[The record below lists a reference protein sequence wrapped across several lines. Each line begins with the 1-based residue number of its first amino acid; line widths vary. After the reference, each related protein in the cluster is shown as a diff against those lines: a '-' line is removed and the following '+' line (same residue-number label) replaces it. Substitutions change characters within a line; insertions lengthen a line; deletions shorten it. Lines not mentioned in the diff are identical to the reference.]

1 MIIKGKLVRAMRAL
15 IGYNLLALSRKT
27 TNKVFIKPEGMS
39 LKLTTSL
46 SQRLVLTP
54 QLRQRIEM
62 LQMTTLELS
71 DLIQQQLLE
80 NPVLEEVATQEEAR
94 ELAEKILDHLASAD
108 PGAAPDQPQIE
119 ASEPELGSP
128 SSNGSG
134 DSEVLSQT
142 YAESDGDAE
151 RGDGEP
157 LASADLS
164 EDSVGDE
171 LVGEEAAR
179 DAFEEID
186 FGREF
191 QDYLDPGY
199 KTQEIEYKEKDAPTF
214 EQFLT
219 RAPSLADHLEWQ
231 LHMSPIEGDVCDAAI
246 SVIGNLDA
254 DGRLNATNEEIAAMG
269 GWTEEIVEKA
279 RQAVMHLDPI
289 GCGARDVRECLLV
302 QLEVRGESDR
312 LAAGLISDHLSDLQQ
327 HKLPHLAKQI
337 GSDVDTLLSE
347 LQFIRT
353 LDPYPGR
360 RYSSEEPILI
370 SPEIYIEK
378 LDEGDE
384 DYVIYFSDDGS
395 PRLRVSQQYQQMLG
409 KSDVSNE
416 TKSFIREK
424 MRSAVDLLRNI
435 EHRRQTIYKVVESIV
450 HRQRDFLDKGVQYIK
465 PMMLKDIAEDIGMHL
480 STVSRVVN
488 RKYAH
493 TPQGV
498 IELRRFFTEGMM
510 NEDGEEV
517 STRII
522 KLKIKKLIEEEDSHS
537 PITDDQVV
545 KILIKDGIKLSRRTV
560 AKYRDQMSIP
570 GSRERRA
577 VV

>member
-1 MIIKGKLVRAMRAL
+1 
-15 IGYNLLALSRKT
+15 
-27 TNKVFIKPEGMS
+27 MS

-46 SQRLVLTP
+46 SQRLLLTP

-62 LQMTTLELS
+62 LQMTTLELT
-71 DLIQQQLLE
+71 DLIQAQLLE
-80 NPVLEEVATQEEAR
+80 NPVLEEVATQEEAQ
-94 ELAEKILDHLASAD
+94 ELAEKILDHLTSAD
-108 PGAAPDQPQIE
+108 PGAAPEQQSVE
-119 ASEPELGSP
+119 VAEPEIGSP

-134 DSEVLSQT
+134 DTGPLPQIA
-142 YAESDGDAE
+142 AESESETAE
-151 RGDGEP
+151 
-157 LASADLS
+157 SAGT
-164 EDSVGDE
+164 EA
-171 LVGEEAAR
+171 GEEMAGDDANLDEASR
-179 DAFEEID
+179 DPFEEID

-199 KTQEIEYKEKDAPTF
+199 KTQEIEYKEDAPTF

-219 RAPSLADHLEWQ
+219 KPPSLSEHLEWQ
-231 LHMSPIEGDVCDAAI
+231 LHMDCAEGDVCEAAEC
-246 SVIGNLDA
+246 VIGNLDQ
-254 DGRLNATNEEIAAMG
+254 DGRLNATNEEIAAAG
-269 GWTEEIVEKA
+269 GWSDEIVERA
-279 RQAVMHLDPI
+279 RAIVMTLEPV

-302 QLEVRGESDR
+302 QLEARGEAER
-312 LAAGLISDHLSDLQQ
+312 LAGQLIRDHLESLQQ

-337 GSDVDTLLSE
+337 GVDVETLSAE

-353 LDPYPGR
+353 LDPFPGR

-370 SPEIYIEK
+370 APEIYIEK
-378 LDEGDE
+378 LE
-384 DYVIYFSDDGS
+384 DDDDYTIYFADDGS
-395 PRLRVSQQYQQMLG
+395 PRLRVNPSYQNMLSQDG
-409 KSDVSNE
+409 TTKE
-416 TKSFIREK
+416 TRNFIKEK
-424 MRSAVDLLRNI
+424 MRSAIDLLRNI
-435 EHRRQTIYKVVESIV
+435 EHRRQTIYRVVESIV

-522 KLKIKKLIEEEDSHS
+522 KLRIKKLIEEEDSHN

-545 KILIKDGIKLSRRTV
+545 KILAKDGIKLSRRTV
-560 AKYRDQMSIP
+560 AKYRDQMQIP

>member
-1 MIIKGKLVRAMRAL
+1 
-15 IGYNLLALSRKT
+15 
-27 TNKVFIKPEGMS
+27 MS
-39 LKLTTSL
+39 VKLTTSL

-80 NPVLEEVATQEEAR
+80 NPVLEEVTSHEETQ
-94 ELAEKILDHLASAD
+94 ELAEKILDQLASGDAGSSFD
-108 PGAAPDQPQIE
+108 LAPAEAAGSDLNGASA
-119 ASEPELGSP
+119 
-128 SSNGSG
+128 NGSAEA
-134 DSEVLSQT
+134 DDVSM
-142 YAESDGDAE
+142 YAAGTETLPVEAGESGAGLEAGEDAA
-151 RGDGEP
+151 G
-157 LASADLS
+157 AD
-164 EDSVGDE
+164 D
-171 LVGEEAAR
+171 AAR
-179 DAFEEID
+179 DSFEEID

-199 KTQEIEYKEKDAPTF
+199 KTQEFEYKEDAPTF

-219 RAPSLADHLEWQ
+219 RPPSLSEHLEWQ
-231 LHMSPIEGDVCDAAI
+231 LHMSPIEGAVCDAAE
-246 SVIGNLDA
+246 SVIGNLDS

-269 GWTEEIVEKA
+269 DWSLEVVEEA
-279 RQAVMHLDPI
+279 RQAVMRLDPA
-289 GCGARDVRECLLV
+289 GCGARNVSECLLV
-302 QLEVRGESDR
+302 QLEARGEVNR
-312 LAAGLISDHLSDLQQ
+312 LAARLVTDHLNDLQQ
-327 HKLPHLAKQI
+327 HKLPNLSKQI
-337 GSDVDTLLSE
+337 GVDIEELLSE
-347 LQFIRT
+347 LHLIRT

-360 RYSSEEPILI
+360 RYSVDEPILI
-370 SPEIYIEK
+370 TPEIYIERI
-378 LDEGDE
+378 DELKDDYIDE
-384 DYVIYFSDDGS
+384 LGGYIIYFADDGS
-395 PRLRVSQQYQQMLG
+395 PRLRISQSYQQMLG
-409 KSDVSNE
+409 QEGTTKE
-416 TKSFIREK
+416 TRDFIRDK

-450 HRQRDFLDKGVQYIK
+450 KRQREFLDKGVQYIK

-510 NEDGEEV
+510 NEEGEEV

-522 KLKIKKLIEEEDSHS
+522 KLRIKKLIEEEDSHN

-545 KILIKDGIKLSRRTV
+545 KILIKEGIKLSRRTV
-560 AKYRDQMSIP
+560 AKYRDQMQIP
-570 GSRERRA
+570 GSRERRS
-577 VV
+577 VT

>member
-1 MIIKGKLVRAMRAL
+1 M
-15 IGYNLLALSRKT
+15 
-27 TNKVFIKPEGMS
+27 
-39 LKLTTSL
+39 TSL
-46 SQRLVLTP
+46 ELT
-54 QLRQRIEM
+54 
-62 LQMTTLELS
+62 

-80 NPVLEEVATQEEAR
+80 NPVLEEVPSQEEVQ
-94 ELAEKILDHLASAD
+94 EIAEKVLDHLASAETD
-108 PGAAPDQPQIE
+108 TFEEHAPEPGSAATNGTGNLELVANVP
-119 ASEPELGSP
+119 AS
-128 SSNGSG
+128 
-134 DSEVLSQT
+134 T
-142 YAESDGDAE
+142 
-151 RGDGEP
+151 DGEP
-157 LASADLS
+157 AEAVATGESEEGGAEEGIAD
-164 EDSVGDE
+164 EAQRDS
-171 LVGEEAAR
+171 
-179 DAFEEID
+179 FEEID

-199 KTQEIEYKEKDAPTF
+199 KTQEIEYKEDAPTF

-219 RAPSLADHLEWQ
+219 RPPSLAEHLEWQ
-231 LHMSPIEGDVCDAAI
+231 LNMTTLDEDIRDAAI
-246 SVIGNLDA
+246 CVIGNMNA
-254 DGRLNATNEEIAAMG
+254 DGRLTATDEEIA
-269 GWTEEIVEKA
+269 EVEKIPVEIIERA
-279 RQAVMHLDPI
+279 RQVVMRLDPV
-289 GCGARDVRECLLV
+289 GCGARDVKECLLV
-302 QLEVRGESDR
+302 QLEVLGETDR
-312 LAAGLISDHLSDLQQ
+312 LAARLISEHFAELQQ
-327 HKLPHLAKQI
+327 HKLPHLSKQI
-337 GSDVDTLLSE
+337 GIDVETLLEE

-378 LDEGDE
+378 LDENDE
-384 DYVIYFSDDGS
+384 DYVIYFADDGS
-395 PRLRVSQQYQQMLG
+395 PRLRVSQQYQQMLSQG
-409 KSDVSNE
+409 VSNE

-450 HRQRDFLDKGVQYIK
+450 QRQRDFLDHGVQYLK

-498 IELRRFFTEGMM
+498 IELRRFFTEGML
-510 NEDGEEV
+510 NEEGEEI

-522 KLKIKKLIEEEDSHS
+522 KLKIKKLIEEEDSHN

-545 KILIKDGIKLSRRTV
+545 KILAKDGIKLSRRTV
-560 AKYRDQMSIP
+560 AKYRDQMQIP

>member
-1 MIIKGKLVRAMRAL
+1 MSVR
-15 IGYNLLALSRKT
+15 
-27 TNKVFIKPEGMS
+27 
-39 LKLTTSL
+39 LTTSL

-62 LQMTTLELS
+62 LQMTTLELT
-71 DLIQQQLLE
+71 DLIQQQMNE

-94 ELAEKILDHLASAD
+94 ELAEKILDHMASGGELENLPGSTVDASA
-108 PGAAPDQPQIE
+108 PE
-119 ASEPELGSP
+119 AGSP
-128 SSNGSG
+128 ASNGAG
-134 DSEVLSQT
+134 DSEAAFAGTEVDVPVT
-142 YAESDGDAE
+142 GDFETDAE
-151 RGDGEP
+151 AVTPEG
-157 LASADLS
+157 A
-164 EDSVGDE
+164 ED
-171 LVGEEAAR
+171 AAVEGTR
-179 DAFEEID
+179 DAFEEVD

-199 KTQEIEYKEKDAPTF
+199 KTQEFEYKEDAPTF

-219 RAPSLADHLEWQ
+219 RRPSLAEHLEWQ
-231 LHMSPIEGDVCDAAI
+231 LHMDCAEGDVCDAAEV
-246 SVIGNLDA
+246 VIGNLDEE
-254 DGRLNATNEEIAAMG
+254 GRLNATNEEIAAQG
-269 GWTEEIVEKA
+269 GWSEDTVEKA
-279 RQAVMHLDPI
+279 RQIVMRLEPV
-289 GCGARDVRECLLV
+289 GCGTRDVRECLLV
-302 QLEVRGESDR
+302 QLEARGETKR
-312 LAAGLISDHLSDLQQ
+312 LANQLIRDHLQELQQ
-327 HKLPHLAKQI
+327 HKLPHLSKQI
-337 GSDVDTLLSE
+337 GVDLETLAAE

-353 LDPYPGR
+353 LDPFPGR

-378 LDEGDE
+378 LEGAE
-384 DYVIYFSDDGS
+384 DYVIYFADDGS
-395 PRLRVSQQYQQMLG
+395 PRLRTSPNYQQMLG
-409 KSDVSNE
+409 QANVTKE
-416 TKSFIREK
+416 TRDFIKEK

-435 EHRRQTIYKVVESIV
+435 EHRRQTIYRVVESIV
-450 HRQRDFLDKGVQYIK
+450 QRQRDFLDHGVQHIK

-498 IELRRFFTEGMM
+498 IELRRLFTEGML

-522 KLKIKKLIEEEDSHS
+522 KLKIKKLIEEEDSHN

-545 KILIKDGIKLSRRTV
+545 KILVKDGIKLSRRTV
-560 AKYRDQMSIP
+560 AKYRDQMNIP

-577 VV
+577 VL

>member
-1 MIIKGKLVRAMRAL
+1 
-15 IGYNLLALSRKT
+15 
-27 TNKVFIKPEGMS
+27 MS

-71 DLIQQQLLE
+71 DLIQQQILE

-94 ELAEKILDHLASAD
+94 ELAEKILDHLASSDAGATPD
-108 PGAAPDQPQIE
+108 PPQIE

-128 SSNGSG
+128 ASNGSG
-134 DSEVLSQT
+134 DLEGLAPT
-142 YAESDGDAE
+142 YAEGE
-151 RGDGEP
+151 GEGGDGEP
-157 LASADLS
+157 LAASDLS
-164 EDSVGDE
+164 EDSIGDD
-171 LVGEEAAR
+171 LVGEDASR

-199 KTQEIEYKEKDAPTF
+199 KTQEIEYKEDAPTF

-219 RAPSLADHLEWQ
+219 RAPSLAEHLEWQ
-231 LHMSPIEGDVCDAAI
+231 LHMSPIEGDVCEAAI

-269 GWTEEIVEKA
+269 GWTEETVEKA

-289 GCGARDVRECLLV
+289 GCGARNVRECLLV
-302 QLEVRGESDR
+302 QLEVKGESDR
-312 LAAGLISDHLSDLQQ
+312 LAAKLISEHLPDLQQ

-337 GSDVDTLLSE
+337 GNDVDTLLAE

-378 LDEGDE
+378 LDEDDE

-409 KSDVSNE
+409 KTDVSNE

-450 HRQRDFLDKGVQYIK
+450 NRQRDFLDKGVQYIK

>member
-1 MIIKGKLVRAMRAL
+1 
-15 IGYNLLALSRKT
+15 
-27 TNKVFIKPEGMS
+27 MS

-80 NPVLEEVATQEEAR
+80 NPVLEEVPSQEEVQ
-94 ELAEKILDHLASAD
+94 ELAEKVLDHLASSDAD
-108 PGAAPDQPQIE
+108 SNFEAAALE
-119 ASEPELGSP
+119 AGSA
-128 SSNGSG
+128 STNGSG
-134 DSEVLSQT
+134 D
-142 YAESDGDAE
+142 
-151 RGDGEP
+151 GEAI
-157 LASADLS
+157 ASLQG
-164 EDSVGDE
+164 VGDDLGE
-171 LVGEEAAR
+171 AISGAEHGEEGPGDEAFGEEGSR

-199 KTQEIEYKEKDAPTF
+199 KTQEIEYKEDAPTF

-219 RAPSLADHLEWQ
+219 RPPSLAEHLEWQ
-231 LHMSPIEGDVCDAAI
+231 LHMTPLEPDVTEAAVA
-246 SVIGNLDA
+246 VIGNLNA
-254 DGRLNATNEEIAAMG
+254 DGRLNATNEEIASMG
-269 GWTEEIVEKA
+269 NWSEEVVEKA
-279 RQAVMHLDPI
+279 RHAVMKLDPV
-289 GCGARDVRECLLV
+289 GCGARDVKECLLM
-302 QLEVRGESDR
+302 QLEVLGEQDR
-312 LAAGLISDHLSDLQQ
+312 LAAKLISEHFADLQQ
-327 HKLPHLAKQI
+327 HKLPNLSKQI
-337 GSDVDTLLSE
+337 GVDVELLLTE

-360 RYSSEEPILI
+360 RYSSDEPILI

-378 LDEGDE
+378 LDENDD
-384 DYVIYFSDDGS
+384 DYVIYFADDGS
-395 PRLRVSQQYQQMLG
+395 PRLRVSQQYQQMLSQG
-409 KSDVSNE
+409 VSNE

-450 HRQRDFLDKGVQYIK
+450 QRQRDFLDHGVQHIK

-498 IELRRFFTEGMM
+498 IELRRFFTEGML
-510 NEDGEEV
+510 NEDGEEI

-522 KLKIKKLIEEEDSHS
+522 KLKIKKLIEEEDSHN

-545 KILIKDGIKLSRRTV
+545 KILAKDGIKLSRRTV
-560 AKYRDQMSIP
+560 AKYRDQMHIP

>member
-1 MIIKGKLVRAMRAL
+1 
-15 IGYNLLALSRKT
+15 
-27 TNKVFIKPEGMS
+27 MS

-62 LQMTTLELS
+62 LQMTTLELT
-71 DLIQQQLLE
+71 DLIQQQILE
-80 NPVLEEVATQEEAR
+80 NPVLEEVATQEEVG

-108 PGAAPDQPQIE
+108 PGAAPDRPQ
-119 ASEPELGSP
+119 AAEPELGSP
-128 SSNGSG
+128 TSNGSG
-134 DSEVLSQT
+134 DLEGSSSVYSEG
-142 YAESDGDAE
+142 ESGEGGDSDVHDL
-151 RGDGEP
+151 GT
-157 LASADLS
+157 SDLS

-171 LVGEEAAR
+171 IVGGEAAR

-199 KTQEIEYKEKDAPTF
+199 KTQEIEYKEDAPTF

-219 RAPSLADHLEWQ
+219 RPPSLADHLEWQ
-231 LHMSPIEGDVCDAAI
+231 LHMSPIEGKFCDAAI

-269 GWTEEIVEKA
+269 GWTEDTVEQA

-302 QLEVRGESDR
+302 QLEVKGESDR
-312 LAAGLISDHLSDLQQ
+312 LAARLISEHFADLQQ

-337 GSDVDTLLSE
+337 GSDVDTLLNE

-360 RYSSEEPILI
+360 RYSVEEPVLI

-378 LDEGDE
+378 LDEDDE
-384 DYVIYFSDDGS
+384 EYVIYFADDGS

-450 HRQRDFLDKGVQYIK
+450 HRQHEFLDKGVQYIK

-510 NEDGEEV
+510 NEDGEEI

-522 KLKIKKLIEEEDSHS
+522 KLKIKKLIEEEDSHN

>member
-1 MIIKGKLVRAMRAL
+1 
-15 IGYNLLALSRKT
+15 
-27 TNKVFIKPEGMS
+27 MS

-62 LQMTTLELS
+62 LQMTSLELS

-80 NPVLEEVATQEEAR
+80 NPVLEEVPTQEEVQ
-94 ELAEKILDHLASAD
+94 EIAEKVLDHLASAD
-108 PGAAPDQPQIE
+108 SNSFEESAPEPGN
-119 ASEPELGSP
+119 P
-128 SSNGSG
+128 STNGSG
-134 DSEVLSQT
+134 DAEVLSSLPAT
-142 YAESDGDAE
+142 DGD
-151 RGDGEP
+151 GDGSEVITAGEHEEG
-157 LASADLS
+157 ASEEGAAD
-164 EDSVGDE
+164 DSP
-171 LVGEEAAR
+171 R

-199 KTQEIEYKEKDAPTF
+199 KTQEIEYKEDAPTF

-219 RAPSLADHLEWQ
+219 RPPSLAEHLEWQ
-231 LHMSPIEGDVCDAAI
+231 LNMSSISSEVRDVAFC
-246 SVIGNLDA
+246 VIGNLNA
-254 DGRLNATNEEIAAMG
+254 DGRLNATNEEIAAMEKVS
-269 GWTEEIVEKA
+269 EEVVERA
-279 RQAVMHLDPI
+279 RQEVMRLDPV
-289 GCGARDVRECLLV
+289 GCGARDVKECLLV
-302 QLEVRGESDR
+302 QLEVLGESDR
-312 LAAGLISDHLSDLQQ
+312 LATKLISEHFADLQQ
-327 HKLPHLAKQI
+327 HKLPHLSKQI
-337 GSDVDTLLSE
+337 GVDVETLLEE

-360 RYSSEEPILI
+360 RYSSDEPILI

-378 LDEGDE
+378 LDENDD
-384 DYVIYFSDDGS
+384 DYVIYFADDGS
-395 PRLRVSQQYQQMLG
+395 PRLRVSQQYQQMLSQG
-409 KSDVSNE
+409 VSNE

-450 HRQRDFLDKGVQYIK
+450 QRQRDFLDHGVQHIK

-498 IELRRFFTEGMM
+498 IELRRFFTEGML
-510 NEDGEEV
+510 NEEGEEI

-522 KLKIKKLIEEEDSHS
+522 KLKIKKLIEDEDSHN

-545 KILIKDGIKLSRRTV
+545 KILAKDGIKLSRRTV
-560 AKYRDQMSIP
+560 AKYRDQMQIP

>member
-1 MIIKGKLVRAMRAL
+1 LRT
-15 IGYNLLALSRKT
+15 LAQQSENRSG
-27 TNKVFIKPEGMS
+27 FEQGMS

-80 NPVLEEVATQEEAR
+80 NPVLEEVPSQEEVQ
-94 ELAEKILDHLASAD
+94 ELAEKVLDHLASSD
-108 PGAAPDQPQIE
+108 PAAAESAEVD
-119 ASEPELGSP
+119 ASNV
-128 SSNGSG
+128 SSNGTG
-134 DSEVLSQT
+134 ELEVLSSLT
-142 YAESDGDAE
+142 SAPE
-151 RGDGEP
+151 GEH
-157 LASADLS
+157 AVS
-164 EDSVGDE
+164 EATEEGF
-171 LVGEEAAR
+171 GEEGSSEEPAH
-179 DAFEEID
+179 DSFEEID

-199 KTQEIEYKEKDAPTF
+199 KTQEIEYKEDAPTF

-219 RAPSLADHLEWQ
+219 RPPSLAEHLEWQ
-231 LHMSPIEGDVCDAAI
+231 LHMSQIDSGICDAAI
-246 SVIGNLDA
+246 CVIGNLNA
-254 DGRLNATNEEIAAMG
+254 DGRLNATNEEMAAMEEV
-269 GWTEEIVEKA
+269 TEELVEQA
-279 RQAVMHLDPI
+279 RQVVMRLDPV
-289 GCGARDVRECLLV
+289 GCGARDVKECLLI
-302 QLEVRGESDR
+302 QLEVRGESER
-312 LAAGLISDHLSDLQQ
+312 LAAKLISEHFSDLQQ
-327 HKLPHLAKQI
+327 HKLPHLSKQI
-337 GSDVDTLLSE
+337 GIDVDTLLNE

-378 LDEGDE
+378 LDENDD
-384 DYVIYFSDDGS
+384 DYIIYFADDGS
-395 PRLRVSQQYQQMLG
+395 PRLRVSAQYQQML
-409 KSDVSNE
+409 SQSVSNE

-450 HRQRDFLDKGVQYIK
+450 QRQKDFLDHGVQHLK

-498 IELRRFFTEGMM
+498 IELRRFFTEGML

-522 KLKIKKLIEEEDSHS
+522 KLRIKKLIEEEDSHN

-545 KILIKDGIKLSRRTV
+545 KILAKDGIKLSRRTV
-560 AKYRDQMSIP
+560 AKYRDQMQIP

>member
-1 MIIKGKLVRAMRAL
+1 
-15 IGYNLLALSRKT
+15 
-27 TNKVFIKPEGMS
+27 MS

-62 LQMTTLELS
+62 LQMTSLELT

-80 NPVLEEVATQEEAR
+80 NPVLEEVPSQEEVQ
-94 ELAEKILDHLASAD
+94 ELAEKVLDHMASSD
-108 PGAAPDQPQIE
+108 SESTFEQQVPE
-119 ASEPELGSP
+119 AGTPAT
-128 SSNGSG
+128 NGSG
-134 DSEVLSQT
+134 DAEVLASLP
-142 YAESDGDAE
+142 AAADGN
-151 RGDGEP
+151 GDIGE
-157 LASADLS
+157 
-164 EDSVGDE
+164 
-171 LVGEEAAR
+171 VGEAIAPGEHEEGGGEEGIAEDAQR

-199 KTQEIEYKEKDAPTF
+199 KTQEIEYKEDAPTF

-219 RAPSLADHLEWQ
+219 RPPSLAEHLEWQ
-231 LHMSPIEGDVCDAAI
+231 LHMTTVDEDVRDAAI
-246 SVIGNLDA
+246 CVIGNLNA
-254 DGRLNATNEEIAAMG
+254 DGRLNATNEEIA
-269 GWTEEIVEKA
+269 TVEQISEDLVERA
-279 RQAVMHLDPI
+279 RQVTMRLDPV
-289 GCGARDVRECLLV
+289 GCGARDVKECLLV
-302 QLEVRGESDR
+302 QLEVLGESDR
-312 LAAGLISDHLSDLQQ
+312 LAARLITDHFADLQQ
-327 HKLPHLAKQI
+327 HKLPHLSKQI
-337 GSDVDTLLSE
+337 GIDVETLLEE

-360 RYSSEEPILI
+360 RYSVEEPILI

-378 LDEGDE
+378 LDENDD
-384 DYVIYFSDDGS
+384 DYVIYFADDGS
-395 PRLRVSQQYQQMLG
+395 PRLRVSQQYQQMLSQG
-409 KSDVSNE
+409 VSNE

-435 EHRRQTIYKVVESIV
+435 EHRRQTIYRVVESIV
-450 HRQRDFLDKGVQYIK
+450 QRQRDFLDHGVQYIK

-498 IELRRFFTEGMM
+498 IELRRFFTEGML
-510 NEDGEEV
+510 NEEGEEI

-522 KLKIKKLIEEEDSHS
+522 KLKIKKLIEEEDSHN

-545 KILIKDGIKLSRRTV
+545 KILAKDGIKLSRRTV
-560 AKYRDQMSIP
+560 AKYRDQMQIP

>member
-1 MIIKGKLVRAMRAL
+1 
-15 IGYNLLALSRKT
+15 
-27 TNKVFIKPEGMS
+27 MS

-80 NPVLEEVATQEEAR
+80 NPVLEEVPSQEEVQ
-94 ELAEKILDHLASAD
+94 EIAEKVLDHLASAD
-108 PGAAPDQPQIE
+108 ANSFEEHAP
-119 ASEPELGSP
+119 EPGSP
-128 SSNGSG
+128 ATNGSG
-134 DSEVLSQT
+134 DADVLSSVPAT
-142 YAESDGDAE
+142 DGDG
-151 RGDGEP
+151 GDVDGTDVVAATEH
-157 LASADLS
+157 
-164 EDSVGDE
+164 
-171 LVGEEAAR
+171 EEAISDEGVTDDSTR

-199 KTQEIEYKEKDAPTF
+199 KTQEIEYKEDGPTF

-219 RAPSLADHLEWQ
+219 RPPSLAEHLEWQ
-231 LHMSPIEGDVCDAAI
+231 LNMSSIDSEVRDVAFC
-246 SVIGNLDA
+246 VIGNLNA
-254 DGRLNATNEEIAAMG
+254 DGRLNATNEEIAAM
-269 GWTEEIVEKA
+269 EKVSEDVVERA
-279 RQAVMHLDPI
+279 RQELMRLDPV
-289 GCGARDVRECLLV
+289 GCGACDVKECLLV
-302 QLEVRGESDR
+302 QLEVLGESDR
-312 LAAGLISDHLSDLQQ
+312 LAARLISEHFADLQQ
-327 HKLPHLAKQI
+327 HKLPHLSKQI
-337 GSDVDTLLSE
+337 GVDVETLLEE
-347 LQFIRT
+347 LHFIRT

-360 RYSSEEPILI
+360 RYSSDEPILI

-378 LDEGDE
+378 LDENDD
-384 DYVIYFSDDGS
+384 DYIIYFADDGS
-395 PRLRVSQQYQQMLG
+395 PRLRVSQQYQQMLSQG
-409 KSDVSNE
+409 VSNE

-450 HRQRDFLDKGVQYIK
+450 QRQRDFLDHGVQYIK

-498 IELRRFFTEGMM
+498 IELRRFFTEGML

-522 KLKIKKLIEEEDSHS
+522 KLRIKKLIEEEDSHN

-545 KILIKDGIKLSRRTV
+545 KILAKEGIKLSRRTV
-560 AKYRDQMSIP
+560 AKYRDQMQIP
-570 GSRERRA
+570 GSRERKA

>member
-1 MIIKGKLVRAMRAL
+1 
-15 IGYNLLALSRKT
+15 
-27 TNKVFIKPEGMS
+27 MS

-62 LQMTTLELS
+62 LQMTSLELT
-71 DLIQQQLLE
+71 DLVQQQLLE
-80 NPVLEEVATQEEAR
+80 NPVLEEVPSQEEVQ
-94 ELAEKILDHLASAD
+94 EIAEKVLDHLASAD
-108 PGAAPDQPQIE
+108 TANTFEEQAPE
-119 ASEPELGSP
+119 AGSP
-128 SSNGSG
+128 ATNGSG
-134 DSEVLSQT
+134 DPDVLSSLP
-142 YAESDGDAE
+142 AS
-151 RGDGEP
+151 GDGEVEGGD
-157 LASADLS
+157 AVAAGEHDEGGS
-164 EDSVGDE
+164 EEGATDE
-171 LVGEEAAR
+171 AQR

-199 KTQEIEYKEKDAPTF
+199 KTQEIEYKEDAPTF

-219 RAPSLADHLEWQ
+219 RPQSLAEHLEWQ
-231 LHMSPIEGDVCDAAI
+231 LNMSSLDDDVHDAAI
-246 SVIGNLDA
+246 CVIGNMNA
-254 DGRLNATNEEIAAMG
+254 DGRLSATNEEIAQMEKIP
-269 GWTEEIVEKA
+269 EEVVERA
-279 RQAVMHLDPI
+279 RQEVMRLDPV
-289 GCGARDVRECLLV
+289 GCGARDVKECLLV
-302 QLEVRGESDR
+302 QLEVLGESDR
-312 LAAGLISDHLSDLQQ
+312 LATKLISEHLADLQQ
-327 HKLPHLAKQI
+327 HKLPHLSKQI
-337 GSDVDTLLSE
+337 GIDIETLLEE

-360 RYSSEEPILI
+360 RYSSDEPILI

-378 LDEGDE
+378 LDENDE
-384 DYVIYFSDDGS
+384 DYVIYFADDGS
-395 PRLRVSQQYQQMLG
+395 PRLRVSPQYQQMLSQG
-409 KSDVSNE
+409 VSNE

-450 HRQRDFLDKGVQYIK
+450 QRQKDFLDHGVQYIK

-498 IELRRFFTEGMM
+498 IELRRFFTEGML
-510 NEDGEEV
+510 NEEGEEI

-522 KLKIKKLIEEEDSHS
+522 KLKIKKLIEEEDSHN

-545 KILIKDGIKLSRRTV
+545 KILAKDGIKLSRRTV
-560 AKYRDQMSIP
+560 AKYRDQMQIP

>member
-1 MIIKGKLVRAMRAL
+1 
-15 IGYNLLALSRKT
+15 
-27 TNKVFIKPEGMS
+27 MS

-62 LQMTTLELS
+62 LQMTTLELT

-80 NPVLEEVATQEEAR
+80 NPVLEEVASQEEVG
-94 ELAEKILDHLASAD
+94 EIAEKILDHLSSSD
-108 PGAAPDQPQIE
+108 EGAAPDAPRIE
-119 ASEPELGSP
+119 ASEAEMGSP

-134 DSEVLSQT
+134 EL
-142 YAESDGDAE
+142 
-151 RGDGEP
+151 
-157 LASADLS
+157 DLS
-164 EDSVGDE
+164 TVNAGGEGETAEFNAAEHGETGEDHAGDD
-171 LVGEEAAR
+171 GPR
-179 DAFEEID
+179 DPFEEID

-199 KTQEIEYKEKDAPTF
+199 KTQEIEYKEDAPTF

-231 LHMSPIEGDVCDAAI
+231 LHMSPIEEDVCNAAI

-254 DGRLNATNEEIAAMG
+254 DGRLNATNQEIAAMG
-269 GWTEEIVEKA
+269 GWTEEMVEVA
-279 RQAVMHLDPI
+279 RQEVKRLDPV
-289 GCGARDVRECLLV
+289 GCGTRDVRECLLV
-302 QLEVRGESDR
+302 QIEVLGENER
-312 LAAGLISDHLSDLQQ
+312 LAANLIQNHLADLQQ

-337 GSDVDTLLSE
+337 GTDVDTLLTE
-347 LQFIRT
+347 LEFIRT

-360 RYSSEEPILI
+360 RYSSEEPVLI

-378 LDEGDE
+378 LDKDDE

-409 KSDVSNE
+409 KTDVSNE

-435 EHRRQTIYKVVESIV
+435 EHRRQTIYKVVESMV
-450 HRQRDFLDKGVQYIK
+450 HRQKDFLDHGVQHIK

-498 IELRRFFTEGMM
+498 LELRRFFTEGMM
-510 NEDGEEV
+510 NEDGEEI

>member
-1 MIIKGKLVRAMRAL
+1 
-15 IGYNLLALSRKT
+15 
-27 TNKVFIKPEGMS
+27 MS

-71 DLIQQQLLE
+71 ELIQQQLLE

-94 ELAEKILDHLASAD
+94 ELAEKILDHLASSNA
-108 PGAAPDQPQIE
+108 GAADQPNIE
-119 ASEPELGSP
+119 PSEPELGTP

-134 DSEVLSQT
+134 DAEGISNASVEV
-142 YAESDGDAE
+142 DAE
-151 RGDGEP
+151 PFEGATGE
-157 LASADLS
+157 LND
-164 EDSVGDE
+164 DSIGDE
-171 LVGEEAAR
+171 VVGEEGSR
-179 DAFEEID
+179 DPFEEID

-199 KTQEIEYKEKDAPTF
+199 KTQEVEYKEDAPTF

-219 RAPSLADHLEWQ
+219 RPPSLADHLEWQ
-231 LHMSPIEGDVCDAAI
+231 LHLSPVSEEICDAAI
-246 SVIGNLDA
+246 CVIGNLDA
-254 DGRLNATNEEIAAMG
+254 EGRLNASNEEIAAMG
-269 GWTEEIVEKA
+269 GWSEEVVEQS
-279 RQAVMHLDPI
+279 RQAIMRLDPV
-289 GCGARDVRECLLV
+289 GCGARDIKECLLV
-302 QLEVRGESDR
+302 QLEVRGETDR
-312 LAAGLISDHLSDLQQ
+312 LATLLISEHLSDLQQ
-327 HKLPHLAKQI
+327 HKLPHLSKQI
-337 GSDVDTLLSE
+337 GIDVEELLSE

-360 RYSSEEPILI
+360 RYSSDEPILI
-370 SPEIYIEK
+370 TPEIYIEK
-378 LDEGDE
+378 LHEDDE
-384 DYVIYFSDDGS
+384 DYVIYFADDGS
-395 PRLRVSQQYQQMLG
+395 PRLRISQQYQQMLNQG
-409 KSDVSNE
+409 TVSNE

-450 HRQRDFLDKGVQYIK
+450 NRQREFLDKGVQYIR

-510 NEDGEEV
+510 NEDGEEI

-522 KLKIKKLIEEEDSHS
+522 KLKIKKLIEEEDSHN

-545 KILIKDGIKLSRRTV
+545 KILAKDGIKLSRRTV
-560 AKYRDQMSIP
+560 AKYRDQMHIP

>member
-1 MIIKGKLVRAMRAL
+1 
-15 IGYNLLALSRKT
+15 
-27 TNKVFIKPEGMS
+27 MS

-62 LQMTTLELS
+62 LQMTTLELT

-80 NPVLEEVATQEEAR
+80 NPVLEEVATQEEAQ

-108 PGAAPDQPQIE
+108 PSSTSDQSSVE
-119 ASEPELGSP
+119 VAEPELGTP

-134 DSEVLSQT
+134 DAEVLST
-142 YAESDGDAE
+142 LNAEPDLDSLDAP
-151 RGDGEP
+151 G
-157 LASADLS
+157 ADPS
-164 EDSVGDE
+164 EDSIGDE
-171 LVGEEAAR
+171 IVGEEAAR
-179 DAFEEID
+179 DPFEEID

-199 KTQEIEYKEKDAPTF
+199 KTQEIEYKEDAPTF

-219 RAPSLADHLEWQ
+219 RPPSLAEHLEWQ
-231 LHMSPIEGDVCDAAI
+231 LHMNPISEDVCDAAI
-246 SVIGNLDA
+246 CVIGNLDA
-254 DGRLNATNEEIAAMG
+254 DGRLTATNEEISAMG
-269 GWTEEIVEKA
+269 PWSEETIEQA
-279 RQAVMHLDPI
+279 RQGVMRLDPV

-302 QLEVRGESDR
+302 QLEVRGEGER
-312 LAAGLISDHLSDLQQ
+312 LATRLISEHLPDLQQ
-327 HKLPHLAKQI
+327 HKLPNLAKQTGI
-337 GSDVDTLLSE
+337 DVDTLLTE
-347 LQFIRT
+347 VQLIRT

-360 RYSSEEPILI
+360 RYSSDEPILI
-370 SPEIYIEK
+370 TPEIYIEK
-378 LDEGDE
+378 LDEADQ
-384 DYVIYFSDDGS
+384 DYIIYFADDGS
-395 PRLRVSQQYQQMLG
+395 PRLRISQQYQQMLG
-409 KSDVSNE
+409 QTGVSNE

-424 MRSAVDLLRNI
+424 VRSAVDLLRNI

-450 HRQRDFLDKGVQYIK
+450 HRQKEFLDNGVEYIK

-510 NEDGEEV
+510 NEEGEEI

-522 KLKIKKLIEEEDSHS
+522 KLKIKKLIEEEDTHN

-545 KILIKDGIKLSRRTV
+545 KILAKDGIKLSRRTV
-560 AKYRDQMSIP
+560 AKYRDQMQIP

>member
-1 MIIKGKLVRAMRAL
+1 
-15 IGYNLLALSRKT
+15 
-27 TNKVFIKPEGMS
+27 MS

-94 ELAEKILDHLASAD
+94 ELAEKILDHLANAD

-134 DSEVLSQT
+134 DSGALSQMSV
-142 YAESDGDAE
+142 EGDAAE
-151 RGDGEP
+151 GEAGDGES
-157 LASADLS
+157 LAADLS
-164 EDSVGDE
+164 EDSVGDD
-171 LVGEEAAR
+171 LVGEEASR

-199 KTQEIEYKEKDAPTF
+199 KTQEIEYKEDAPTF

-231 LHMSPIEGDVCDAAI
+231 LHMSPIEGEVCDAAI

-254 DGRLNATNEEIAAMG
+254 DGRLNATNEEVAAMG
-269 GWTEEIVEKA
+269 GWTEEIVENA

-289 GCGARDVRECLLV
+289 GCGARDVRECLLA
-302 QLEVRGESDR
+302 QLEVKGESDR
-312 LAAGLISDHLSDLQQ
+312 LAAGLITDHFADLQQ

-337 GSDVDTLLSE
+337 GSDIDTLLSE

-378 LDEGDE
+378 LDEDDE

-409 KSDVSNE
+409 KTDVSNE

-450 HRQRDFLDKGVQYIK
+450 HRQKDFLDKGVQYIK

-510 NEDGEEV
+510 NEDGEEI

-522 KLKIKKLIEEEDSHS
+522 KLKIKKLIEEEDSHR

-577 VV
+577 VT

>member
-1 MIIKGKLVRAMRAL
+1 
-15 IGYNLLALSRKT
+15 
-27 TNKVFIKPEGMS
+27 MS

-62 LQMTTLELS
+62 LQMTSLELT

-80 NPVLEEVATQEEAR
+80 NPVLEEVPSQEEVR
-94 ELAEKILDHLASAD
+94 EIAEKVLDHLASAD
-108 PGAAPDQPQIE
+108 PGSSFE
-119 ASEPELGSP
+119 EPGGEGEP
-128 SSNGSG
+128 IVISSNGAG
-134 DSEVLSQT
+134 DPDVVANVSAAT
-142 YAESDGDAE
+142 
-151 RGDGEP
+151 DGEGGE
-157 LASADLS
+157 AIATTEHV
-164 EDSVGDE
+164 EDSLADDGGVDE
-171 LVGEEAAR
+171 AQR

-199 KTQEIEYKEKDAPTF
+199 KTQEIEYKEDAPTF

-219 RAPSLADHLEWQ
+219 RPPSLAEHLEWQ
-231 LHMSPIEGDVCDAAI
+231 VTMTTVEPEVADAAVA
-246 SVIGNLDA
+246 VIGNLDA
-254 DGRLNATNEEIAAMG
+254 DGRLSATNEEMAAMQNCS
-269 GWTEEIVEKA
+269 EEVVEQA
-279 RQAVMHLDPI
+279 RQAVMRLDPI
-289 GCGARDVRECLLV
+289 GCGARDVKECLLV
-302 QLEVRGESDR
+302 QLEVRGESER
-312 LAAGLISDHLSDLQQ
+312 LAVRLISDHFADLQQ
-327 HKLPHLAKQI
+327 HRLPHLSKQI
-337 GSDVDTLLSE
+337 GIDVETLLEE

-378 LDEGDE
+378 LDENDDE
-384 DYVIYFSDDGS
+384 YVIYFADDGS
-395 PRLRVSQQYQQMLG
+395 PRLRVSPQYQQMLSQG
-409 KSDVSNE
+409 VSNE

-450 HRQRDFLDKGVQYIK
+450 RRQKDFLDHGVQHIK

-498 IELRRFFTEGMM
+498 IELRRFFTEGML

-522 KLKIKKLIEEEDSHS
+522 KLQIKKLIEEEDSHN

-545 KILIKDGIKLSRRTV
+545 KILAKDGIKLSRRTV
-560 AKYRDQMSIP
+560 AKYRDQMQIP

>member
-1 MIIKGKLVRAMRAL
+1 
-15 IGYNLLALSRKT
+15 
-27 TNKVFIKPEGMS
+27 MS
-39 LKLTTSL
+39 VKLTTSL

-62 LQMTTLELS
+62 LQMTTVELS
-71 DLIQQQLLE
+71 DLIQAQLLE
-80 NPVLEEVATQEEAR
+80 NPVLEEVASQEETR
-94 ELAEKILDHLASAD
+94 ELAEKILDQIASTDAESSFDSGSD
-108 PGAAPDQPQIE
+108 PNANSNAA
-119 ASEPELGSP
+119 
-128 SSNGSG
+128 SNGSG
-134 DSEVLSQT
+134 DATEIAA
-142 YAESDGDAE
+142 YAETDADYVAMAEPAGAVETGDAPE
-151 RGDGEP
+151 IGED
-157 LASADLS
+157 LGADEGS
-164 EDSVGDE
+164 
-171 LVGEEAAR
+171 R

-199 KTQEIEYKEKDAPTF
+199 KTQEFEYKEDAPTF

-219 RAPSLADHLEWQ
+219 RPESLTDHLEWQ
-231 LHMSPIEGDVCDAAI
+231 LHMNPVEGQVREAAEC
-246 SVIGNLDA
+246 VIGNLDA
-254 DGRLNATNEEIAAMG
+254 DGRLNATNEEVGLMG
-269 GWTEEIVEKA
+269 PWLEEVVEEARKIVMLLEP
-279 RQAVMHLDPI
+279 V

-302 QLEVRGESDR
+302 QLNQLGNGER
-312 LAAGLISDHLSDLQQ
+312 LAARLISDHLPELQQ
-327 HKLPHLAKQI
+327 HKLPHLSKQI
-337 GSDVDTLLSE
+337 GVDVESLLEE
-347 LQFIRT
+347 LKIIRT

-370 SPEIYIEK
+370 APEIYIEK
-378 LDEGDE
+378 LDEND
-384 DYVIYFSDDGS
+384 DYIIYFADDGS
-395 PRLRVSQQYQQMLG
+395 PRLRISHSYQQMLG
-409 KSDVSNE
+409 QQE
-416 TKSFIREK
+416 TSKETRDFIKDK

-450 HRQRDFLDKGVQYIK
+450 ERQREFLDHGVQYIK

-498 IELRRFFTEGMM
+498 IELRRFFTEGML
-510 NEDGEEV
+510 NEEGEEV

-522 KLKIKKLIEEEDSHS
+522 KLNIKKLIEEEDSHN

-545 KILIKDGIKLSRRTV
+545 KILAKEGIKLSRRTV

-570 GSRERRA
+570 GSRERKA

>member
-1 MIIKGKLVRAMRAL
+1 
-15 IGYNLLALSRKT
+15 
-27 TNKVFIKPEGMS
+27 MS

-62 LQMTTLELS
+62 LQMTTLELT
-71 DLIQQQLLE
+71 DLIQQQILE
-80 NPVLEEVATQEEAR
+80 NPVLEEVATQEEVG

-108 PGAAPDQPQIE
+108 PGAAPESQQLE
-119 ASEPELGSP
+119 VAEPEPGGP

-134 DSEVLSQT
+134 DLEGTLT
-142 YAESDGDAE
+142 YAE
-151 RGDGEP
+151 GDGEGDGGP
-157 LASADLS
+157 GEGHEIAAADLS

-171 LVGEEAAR
+171 IVGEEGSR

-199 KTQEIEYKEKDAPTF
+199 KTQEIEYKEDAPTF

-231 LHMSPIEGDVCDAAI
+231 LHMSPIAEDICEAAI

-269 GWTEEIVEKA
+269 GWSGETVEEA
-279 RQAVMHLDPI
+279 RQAVMHLDPV

-302 QLEVRGESDR
+302 QLEVKGESDR
-312 LAAGLISDHLSDLQQ
+312 LAARLISEHLSELQQ
-327 HKLPHLAKQI
+327 HKLPNLAKQI
-337 GSDVDTLLSE
+337 NSDVDTLLNE

-378 LDEGDE
+378 LDEADDE
-384 DYVIYFSDDGS
+384 YIIYFADDGS

-450 HRQRDFLDKGVQYIK
+450 HRQQEFLDKGVQYIK

-510 NEDGEEV
+510 NEDGEEI

-522 KLKIKKLIEEEDSHS
+522 KLKIKKLIEEEDSHN

>member
-1 MIIKGKLVRAMRAL
+1 
-15 IGYNLLALSRKT
+15 
-27 TNKVFIKPEGMS
+27 MS

-71 DLIQQQLLE
+71 DLIQQQMLE

-134 DSEVLSQT
+134 DSGPVSQT
-142 YAESDGDAE
+142 YAEGEGEGGDSTDSE
-151 RGDGEP
+151 S
-157 LASADLS
+157 LATPDLS
-164 EDSVGDE
+164 EDSVGDDI
-171 LVGEEAAR
+171 VGEEASR

-199 KTQEIEYKEKDAPTF
+199 KTQEIEYKEDAPTF

-254 DGRLNATNEEIAAMG
+254 DGRLNATNQEIAAMG
-269 GWTEEIVEKA
+269 GWTEEIVENA
-279 RQAVMHLDPI
+279 RQALMHLDPI

-302 QLEVRGESDR
+302 QLEVKGESDR
-312 LAAGLISDHLSDLQQ
+312 LAARLITDHFADLQQ

-337 GSDVDTLLSE
+337 GSEIDTLLSE

-378 LDEGDE
+378 LDEDDE

-409 KSDVSNE
+409 KTDVSNE

-450 HRQRDFLDKGVQYIK
+450 HRQKDFLDKGVQYIK

>member
-1 MIIKGKLVRAMRAL
+1 
-15 IGYNLLALSRKT
+15 
-27 TNKVFIKPEGMS
+27 MS

-62 LQMTTLELS
+62 LQMTTLELT

-80 NPVLEEVATQEEAR
+80 NPVLEEVATQEEVG
-94 ELAEKILDHLASAD
+94 ELAEKILDHLTSAD
-108 PGAAPDQPQIE
+108 PGAAPDATQVE
-119 ASEPELGSP
+119 AVEPEAGGP

-134 DSEVLSQT
+134 DLEAAPADYREGEVSE
-142 YAESDGDAE
+142 AAG
-151 RGDGEP
+151 
-157 LASADLS
+157 S
-164 EDSVGDE
+164 EG
-171 LVGEEAAR
+171 GEESGGDDVIGEESAR
-179 DAFEEID
+179 DSFEEID

-199 KTQEIEYKEKDAPTF
+199 KTQEIEYKEDAPTF

-219 RAPSLADHLEWQ
+219 RPPSLADHLEWQ
-231 LHMSPIEGDVCDAAI
+231 LHMSSVEVDVLNAAV

-269 GWTEEIVEKA
+269 NWSEELVEQA
-279 RQAVMHLDPI
+279 RQAVMRIDPI
-289 GCGARDVRECLLV
+289 GCGARDVKECLLV
-302 QLEVRGESDR
+302 QLEVKGESDR
-312 LAAGLISDHLSDLQQ
+312 LATTLIGEHMSELQQ

-337 GSDVDTLLSE
+337 GTDVDTLLNE

-360 RYSSEEPILI
+360 RYSSEEPVLI

-378 LDEGDE
+378 LEEGDE

-395 PRLRVSQQYQQMLG
+395 PRLRVSAQYQQMLG

-450 HRQRDFLDKGVQYIK
+450 HRQKDFLDHGVEHIK

-510 NEDGEEV
+510 NEDGEEI

-522 KLKIKKLIEEEDSHS
+522 KLKIKKLIEEEDSHN

-545 KILIKDGIKLSRRTV
+545 KILAKDGIKLSRRTV